1 MLNVAKISTHL
12 RQGLWGE
19 AAHTAQDLDNILV
32 SGGRDSATHNLFAQT
47 ESKGLWNHHAFGEM
61 GIVAYHHNNK
71 TRSKLAD
78 HGRPCIYLGKS
89 PDHATEVYGFLNTL
103 TK

>member
-1 MLNVAKISTHL
+1 
-12 RQGLWGE
+12 
-19 AAHTAQDLDNILV
+19 
-32 SGGRDSATHNLFAQT
+32 
-47 ESKGLWNHHAFGEM
+47 
-61 GIVAYHHNNK
+61 
-71 TRSKLAD
+71 LAD